1 MVELTVYVVERDE
14 KIKDELVEMIS
25 AGEYLRVVGANGD
38 GKEAFDEILKLK
50 PNVLVTELI
59 LSSFDGYKLIEKIR
73 EVGLDMQIIVLSSL
87 VGDGFITRAMDA
99 GANYYMIKPAN
110 HARLNNMITESFGI
124 ENNSINKVVEK
135 SFESKIANIFMTI
148 GIPAHIKGYRFL
160 RDAIKLAVDKP
171 NIMNSITKELYPS
184 VAKIHSTTPS
194 KVERAM
200 RHAIEVGWNK
210 GKLEN
215 INNLF
220 GIKVYSSMDKPTNG
234 EFVALIADKILIDDL

>member
-99 GANYYMIKPAN
+99 GANYYMIKRFTLVGVIAKYVAN
-110 HARLNNMITESFGI
+110 
-124 ENNSINKVVEK
+124 
-135 SFESKIANIFMTI
+135 
-148 GIPAHIKGYRFL
+148 
-160 RDAIKLAVDKP
+160 
-171 NIMNSITKELYPS
+171 
-184 VAKIHSTTPS
+184 
-194 KVERAM
+194 
-200 RHAIEVGWNK
+200 
-210 GKLEN
+210 
-215 INNLF
+215 
-220 GIKVYSSMDKPTNG
+220 
-234 EFVALIADKILIDDL
+234 